1 MTCLSRITSRYI
13 VERKGVL
20 KYLIPGVCFN
30 FLAVIINTIT
40 YKHLSMDQ
48 KRKVEQQALLEEG
61 EKQDAVSYP
70 VGADV

>member
-1 MTCLSRITSRYI
+1 M
-13 VERKGVL
+13 L

-61 EKQDAVSYP
+61 EKQDAVSFP
-70 VGADV
+70 VGVDA

>member
-1 MTCLSRITSRYI
+1 M
-13 VERKGVL
+13 L

-70 VGADV
+70 VGADA

>member
-1 MTCLSRITSRYI
+1 MACLLRLTSRYI

-40 YKHLSMDQ
+40 YKHLSVDQ

-61 EKQDAVSYP
+61 EKQDAVGFP
-70 VGADV
+70 VSVDA